1 MPPLEGFDAG
11 GGGDVAEVAVGDGE
25 AGVAELALDEV
36 DRVALFGEFGG
47 VGVAEAVGVDPLV
60 DPSLG
65 AQAGEELPH
74 LGALEWPAG
83 QRWWLEAAEPPRAP
97 PFQRGREPM
106 D

>member
-1 MPPLEGFDAG
+1 LPPLEGFDAG

-60 DPSLG
+60 HAGPG
-65 AQAGEELPH
+65 GEAGEELADIARVE
-74 LGALEWPAG
+74 GAAG
-83 QRWWLEAAEPPRAP
+83 QGCRTAAAAR
-97 PFQRGREPM
+97 
-106 D
+106 